1 MLYTVILTRPWTLGI
16 CVQQQCYVGVFILE
30 DLPDSEAKTMQS
42 VNVSLKPVAG

>member
-16 CVQQQCYVGVFILE
+16 CVQHQCYVGVFVLE

-42 VNVSLKPVAG
+42 VNV